1 MKLRIKGS
9 SIRLRTVRPEVAQL
23 VNTGRVEE
31 TLRFA
36 PGDDAMLTYALVTDT
51 AATEFEVRYQPHE
64 ITVVVPAGLARR
76 WASSDEVGMYC
87 EIDLGSAGSLE
98 LSIEKD
104 FACLDRSDADNKDTF
119 PHPQLGVVP

>member
-51 AATEFEVRYQPHE
+51 AATEFEVRYNPHE
-64 ITVVVPAGLARR
+64 ITVVVPAGQARR

>member
-23 VNTGRVEE
+23 VNAGRVEE